1 MLTGG
6 CGGTKKKWSVKDNP
20 DTKIKNKQGFTMFF
34 TGWAL
39 KSIWSVGDKPNT
51 KQHKIKN

>member
-6 CGGTKKKWSVKDNP
+6 CGGTKKKWSVKEDP
-20 DTKIKNKQGFTMFF
+20 DTKIKNKQGFTIFF

-39 KSIWSVGDKPNT
+39 KSIWSAGDKPNT
-51 KQHKIKN
+51 KQHKIK